1 MGKPHAGR
9 HNRDVR
15 VIDPTIVL
23 DLEQL
28 REVTL
33 EDDELMGQILTALI
47 DDTARQI
54 PLLEVAIRERNG
66 PQCAR
71 LAHYS
76 KGACANVGANAA
88 AAVLEAMERQAASGS
103 VAECSV
109 QLARLASEVE
119 RLRQAAE

>member
-47 DDTARQI
+47 EDTARGG
-54 PLLEVAIRERNG
+54 PTTPRALVPMLERTPPRR
-66 PQCAR
+66 CWRRWSAR
-71 LAHYS
+71 
-76 KGACANVGANAA
+76 
-88 AAVLEAMERQAASGS
+88 
-103 VAECSV
+103 
-109 QLARLASEVE
+109 
-119 RLRQAAE
+119 RLRARWPNAVCSWQGWPVRWRDCVRQRSEGG